1 MSTTATENAVKV
13 FVVDDDPFVLKWFV
27 RQLNSIG
34 YTEVTACTSA
44 GEAMNA
50 MAGATG
56 PRTLVFCDLQMPDID
71 GVEFVRHL
79 VHAGFSGG
87 LVLVSG
93 EDQRILQTAEKLA
106 RGRNLNVL
114 GAIKKPATIDQL
126 QRLLGGNWLGA
137 ARRDANAAVQ
147 TSVICTADELR
158 LALANGELSN
168 QYQPKVEVASGKIA
182 GVETLVRWNHPQ
194 HGLVLPEQ
202 FVPLAEEH
210 GLIEELTRTVLAA
223 ALHDTRLWRNAGLNT
238 NLAVN
243 VSMLNL
249 NDVNFPDYV
258 AGLAGASGVPVDSL
272 MLEITESRL
281 MKDPLSSLDIL
292 TRLRLKG
299 IRLSID
305 DFGTGHSSL
314 ANLRDVPFN
323 ELKIDRGFVHGAW
336 KDKQLKA
343 IFDASLSL
351 ARQLGIVTTAEGVED
366 RADWNFVR
374 KARCDLA
381 QGNFIGLP
389 MPAKQLP
396 DWLTDWQERD
406 LAT

>member
-1 MSTTATENAVKV
+1 MSTAAAENAVKV

-34 YTEVTACTSA
+34 YSEVTACTSA
-44 GEAMNA
+44 GDAMNA
-50 MAGATG
+50 LAGASD
-56 PRTLVFCDLQMPDID
+56 PRTLVFCDLQMPEID

-79 VHAGFSGG
+79 VHAEFRGG

-114 GAIKKPATIDQL
+114 GAIKKPATVDQL
-126 QRLLGGNWLGA
+126 QRLLGGNWL
-137 ARRDANAAVQ
+137 NAAPRAPGTAQ
-147 TSVICTADELR
+147 AAISFTADDLR
-158 LALANGELSN
+158 QALANGELSN

-223 ALHDTRLWRNAGLNT
+223 ALHDARLWRNAGLNT
-238 NLAVN
+238 SLAVN

-258 AGLAGASGVPVDSL
+258 AGLATASGVPADSL
-272 MLEITESRL
+272 MLEVTESRL

-299 IRLSID
+299 IKLSID

-343 IFDASLSL
+343 IFDASLGL
-351 ARQLGIVTTAEGVED
+351 ARQLGIATAAEGVED

-374 KARCDLA
+374 KAKCDLA

-389 MPAKQLP
+389 IPGSQIP
-396 DWLTDWQERD
+396 DWLTDWQDRD
-406 LAT
+406 LAS